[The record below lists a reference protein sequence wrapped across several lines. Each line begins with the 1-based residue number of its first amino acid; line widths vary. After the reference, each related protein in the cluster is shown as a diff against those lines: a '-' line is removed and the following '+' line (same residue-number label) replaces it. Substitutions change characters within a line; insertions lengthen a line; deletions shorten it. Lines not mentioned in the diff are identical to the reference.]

1 MVVQQVK
8 ALAVKSDELSSI
20 PGAHM
25 EIELTLTRCLQ
36 PPKVCCAKHSLTD
49 TQTHRHT
56 DTQTHTHTHT
66 HTHTPIINNNNI
78 ETKDFL
84 KGILSRQT

>member
-1 MVVQQVK
+1 MVVEQVK

-36 PPKVCCAKHSLTD
+36 PPKVCCVKHSLTG

-56 DTQTHTHTHT
+56 HIKTAQLQGVNC
-66 HTHTPIINNNNI
+66 P
-78 ETKDFL
+78 ETSL
-84 KGILSRQT
+84 VPRR